1 MKKNLDTNAL
11 LCAALAVSVF
21 AAAVRADPPPYD
33 TDIVTNYYLRL
44 TAPEAKGARVR
55 VRIIHTLHAERP
67 MNGWPSAIG
76 EDGKSGWIKM
86 PRYRRKP
93 GQPDLWYQSCVFM
106 FHPGEEEFDR
116 FKWVEAPMTVSLE
129 IADAPDGN
137 VIMTL
142 PTERVEGGVVCALFE
157 ETRLGEP
164 VKALWFAD
172 HVGALEQALEKV
184 GCAEIDMPR
193 DIMVHAVLGT
203 GGWHWEKSIATRDP
217 RVRSRIDGILRRLGV
232 NCSGSATNF
241 MFEGSNFITGDR
253 EGLYRPLDDDWSET
267 SRAFW
272 EKARARYESAA
283 SRRLPDIIKVGDEIS
298 QIGRYANSPAFR
310 ATFEAIR
317 AKLAPEI
324 PANAAIEALP
334 RGVWTN
340 RPPTRKERLARYL
353 VVRAR
358 NKETVRVFKATT
370 DDVKAVVGPGARTTA
385 NMIPWYDGEGGSYQQ
400 TLVGTPDPFLMAREG
415 ALDYPELQG
424 MPPYAQPT
432 GPMANALLAPA
443 FVAQMRELNSRPGGR
458 SREMLFPCRTE
469 GAAYEH
475 IFMSSLLNANTD
487 FTYYCLGFHAGW
499 SEWADVP
506 EKLIP
511 LGRCSKM
518 LRDAAPFLLGQR
530 RGKADIAMLLSESTD
545 IWRSEGDWKHFL
557 RRGSKSE
564 MRGDY
569 YALRFSGYRVDFVRE
584 HMIEDGFLD
593 GYKVLWATMDNLNR
607 VCMKK
612 VLDWVKAGGTLVL
625 TPGALTHDEGDDP
638 VVTFD
643 AYRAEGAAAALKG
656 WDCAE
661 YNYRKRDTSAPVRE
675 TAVGKGKVVAFAYL
689 PGMNFCSGAQRSRE
703 LYRDETPNSNPNHEI
718 LSATQRYGVGWWL
731 EGDEAVR
738 EKIAAVAEVAG
749 AMWQIKLSHG
759 NIEAGVLDDGKRA
772 FVGFSNYNLGQV
784 KDVVAEF
791 TLTKRYASVKTL
803 DGAPVKVE
811 WNGTTVRCA
820 FDLGDSQA
828 LLFE

>member
-1 MKKNLDTNAL
+1 MQTTMRIYQSLFIMFA
-11 LCAALAVSVF
+11 F
-21 AAAVRADPPPYD
+21 AATASAAGRPPFD

-44 TAPEAKGARVR
+44 TAPEAKGAQIRARV
-55 VRIIHTLHAERP
+55 IHTLHAERP
-67 MNGWPSAIG
+67 TEGWPSVIG
-76 EDGKSGWIKM
+76 EDGMSGWIKM

-93 GQPDLWYQSCVFM
+93 GMPDLWYQSCVIM
-106 FHPGEEEFDR
+106 FHPGEGKFDR
-116 FKWVEAPMTVSLE
+116 FKWIEQPMTVSLE

-142 PTERVEGGVVCALFE
+142 PPERVEGGVATAIFE
-157 ETRLGEP
+157 ATRLGEP

-172 HVGALEQALEKV
+172 HVFALEQALEKA
-184 GCAEIDMPR
+184 GCGDIEMPR
-193 DIMVHAVLGT
+193 DIMVHAIFSLLS
-203 GGWHWEKSIATRDP
+203 WHWEKSIATRDP
-217 RVRSRIDGILRRLGV
+217 RVTSRINGILRRLGV
-232 NCSGSATNF
+232 NYSGGTTNF
-241 MFEGSNFITGDR
+241 MFQGANFITADSA
-253 EGLYRPLDDDWSET
+253 GLYRPLDEDWGEK

-272 EKARARYESAA
+272 KKARTGYES
-283 SRRLPDIIKVGDEIS
+283 SPSKRLPDIIKVGDEVG
-298 QIGRYANSPAFR
+298 QIGRYTKSPAFR

-317 AKLAPEI
+317 AKLVPEI
-324 PANAAIEALP
+324 PADTAIEALS
-334 RGVWTN
+334 REAWTN
-340 RPPTRKERLARYL
+340 RPPTREERLVRYL
-353 VVRAR
+353 TVRAR
-358 NKETVRVFKATT
+358 NKETAKVFKATT
-370 DDVKAVVGPGARTTA
+370 DDVKAILGANVKTEV
-385 NMIPWYDGEGGSYQQ
+385 NMIPWYDGEGGTYQQ

-424 MPPYAQPT
+424 MTPYAQPT

-518 LRDAAPFLLGQR
+518 LRDAAPYLLGQR

-545 IWRSEGDWKHFL
+545 IWRCEGDWKHFL

-569 YALRFSGYRVDFVRE
+569 YALRFSGYRVDFIRE

-612 VLDWVKAGGTLVL
+612 VLDWVEAGGTLVL

-638 VVTFD
+638 VATFD
-643 AYRAEGAAAALKG
+643 AYRAEGDAAALKG

-661 YNYRKRDTSAPVRE
+661 FKYGKRDTSAPVRE

-703 LYRDETPNSNPNHEI
+703 LYRDETPNSNPIHEI

-731 EGDEAVR
+731 EGDETVR
-738 EKIAAVAEVAG
+738 EKIAAVVGAAG
-749 AMWQIKLSHG
+749 AAQQIKLSHG
-759 NIEAGVLDDGKRA
+759 NIDAGVLDDGKRA

-791 TLTKRYASVKTL
+791 TLKKRYASVKTL

-811 WNGTTVRCA
+811 WNGTTVRCT